1 MIRFL
6 ELVQT
11 LQMAVKSLQMYTAAH
26 PRTQEALGTLAR
38 GLEDWLGERPSLH
51 LAASSG
57 KVFLDGQPVE
67 AASIH
72 LNTLARQLSERRISG
87 FVFQRGVS
95 TEELQAVLN
104 LLILKPARVEELGG
118 PAAIL
123 ARESLPHVR
132 LSQTQYREVS
142 EGSEDGTGEVTPP
155 SAAPAAPATPA
166 EVPPGPAPDAAPP
179 DATVLWQTWAQA
191 LAAALA
197 EASALDPL
205 LGAAPLVERF
215 PGERPPT
222 QLGHL
227 GDLARGLGWGEAFP
241 APEQL
246 EGLRSALAALPPEEQ
261 ISVVAGIPTLSPAPP
276 SLRMGFAA
284 LAPEALGAGASALAA
299 AGTPWEDLQVVLAEI
314 LRFSSQKAAMLEG
327 LAHAWAARGL
337 DGSGLDQLAHRMT
350 WEDRSLEDRLE
361 LALQEGPFWELS
373 LDQRLAFLRRLLEAG
388 RTDSFLALLER
399 ILDALTSEAAA
410 RRESA
415 ARTLAGVTPWL
426 RDPGLPLEAEGP
438 LVEGLSAHFGWEPL
452 EQILVPTAASLAQVL
467 DYLIHQGQMGS
478 ARGLMDDLTN
488 LSAFLEV
495 PAPWREAALEG
506 LRRRLAS
513 PELLKTAVE
522 QLQATEP
529 ERILS
534 EFIPFFEA
542 IGPEAA
548 TCLVDVLG
556 TEPDRK
562 RRARLVDVIRVL
574 GELAIP
580 ALREGLASPRWYL
593 VRNTLNLLADMGDA
607 SLLTPVLDCLGHA
620 DGRVRR
626 AAVRAAWRLAGPD
639 AEHPLLELLP
649 QTDAETQEEILFVLA
664 QMRSLHATPLLS
676 ALAANAKLPE
686 KLRIRFVEVL
696 GQIGDPKA
704 VRGLSDLLKRKGRMF
719 FTHVEPQ
726 DLRLAAARALAA
738 ISDPGALAAL
748 QQVVGE
754 EPRGEARTA
763 LERILALRIAQP

>member
-38 GLEDWLGERPSLH
+38 GLDAWLAERPSLH

-67 AASIH
+67 ATSIH

-95 TEELQAVLN
+95 AEELQAVLN

-155 SAAPAAPATPA
+155 SAAPAAPAAPA
-166 EVPPGPAPDAAPP
+166 EVPPRPAPDAAPP
-179 DATVLWQTWAQA
+179 DATALKQTWAQA

-205 LGAAPLVERF
+205 LGEAPLIGRF

-227 GDLARGLGWGEAFP
+227 EDLARGLGWGEAFP

-246 EGLRSALAALPPEEQ
+246 EGLRTALAAL
-261 ISVVAGIPTLSPAPP
+261 APD
-276 SLRMGFAA
+276 
-284 LAPEALGAGASALAA
+284 ALGAGASALAA

-337 DGSGLDQLAHRMT
+337 DGSGLDQLAHRMA
-350 WEDRSLEDRLE
+350 WEDRSLEERLE

-399 ILDALTSEAAA
+399 VLEALTSEAAA
-410 RRESA
+410 RRDSA

-452 EQILVPTAASLAQVL
+452 EQILVPTAESLAQVL
-467 DYLIHQGQMGS
+467 GHLVHQGQMDS

-495 PAPWREAALEG
+495 SAPWREAALEG

-513 PELLKTAVE
+513 PELLKATVE
-522 QLQATEP
+522 RLQAAEP
-529 ERILS
+529 ERVLS

-580 ALREGLASPRWYL
+580 ALREGLASPQWYL

-649 QTDAETQEEILFVLA
+649 QPDAETQEEILFVLA

-719 FTHVEPQ
+719 FTHVEPL

-738 ISDPGALAAL
+738 IPDPAAL
-748 QQVVGE
+748 EALKQVVGE
-754 EPRGEARTA
+754 EPRGEARGA
-763 LERILALRIAQP
+763 LERILALRSAQP